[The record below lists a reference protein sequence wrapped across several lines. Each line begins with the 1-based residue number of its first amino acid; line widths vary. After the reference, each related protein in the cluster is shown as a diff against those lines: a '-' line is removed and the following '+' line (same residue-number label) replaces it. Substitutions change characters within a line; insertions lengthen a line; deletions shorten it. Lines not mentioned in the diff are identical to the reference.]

1 MSSRERVES
10 VAAAWIARRESSQWS
25 ETDQSELDEWIASST
40 GNRAAW
46 LRLSSAWQDAQ
57 RLKTL
62 YHDAPPGTVPRAD
75 EVRLPFFLNHQG
87 ETVAQSSSRAPQG
100 ARRRA
105 IAAAAILL
113 VFIAAAAWKLLP
125 SSAAYETDVGAVE
138 AVPLL
143 DGSRVTLNT
152 DSRIKVDLT
161 QAERS
166 VNLTRGEAYFE
177 VAKDPRR
184 PFVVR
189 VGDER
194 VIAVGTSFSV
204 RRDADGVRVFVTEGT
219 VRVEEGSAGQQPYA
233 VAQLRPGSIA
243 HAVADGVVFQT
254 RSVADVEQ
262 LLTWRAGYLVF
273 DHTPLVEAVA
283 EFNRYNRRQIVIADS
298 QVATIRIGGN
308 FRATNVEAFL
318 RLVESDFPIVSS
330 VQGGRIILTGA
341 PHESRQE

>member
-1 MSSRERVES
+1 VSSRERVES

-25 ETDQSELDEWIASST
+25 ETDQFELDEWIASST

-46 LRLSSAWQDAQ
+46 LRLSCAWQETQ

-75 EVRLPFFLNHQG
+75 EVRLRFFL
-87 ETVAQSSSRAPQG
+87 S
-100 ARRRA
+100 
-105 IAAAAILL
+105 AAAILL
-113 VFIAAAAWKLLP
+113 IFVAAAAWKLLP
-125 SSAAYETDVGAVE
+125 SSAAYETEVGAVE

-152 DSRIKVDLT
+152 NTCIVVDLT

-194 VIAVGTSFSV
+194 VIAVGTRFSV
-204 RRDADGVRVFVTEGT
+204 RRDPDGVRVFVTEGT

-273 DHTPLVEAVA
+273 DHTPLAEAVA

-330 VQGGRIILTGA
+330 VQGGRIILTGI
-341 PHESRQE
+341 PRESRQE